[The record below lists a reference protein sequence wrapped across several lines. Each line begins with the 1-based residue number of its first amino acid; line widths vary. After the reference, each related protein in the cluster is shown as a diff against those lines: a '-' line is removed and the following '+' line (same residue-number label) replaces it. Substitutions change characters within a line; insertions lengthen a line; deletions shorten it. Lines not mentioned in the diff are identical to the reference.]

1 MTDETAPDLATLKL
15 DYEAQIV
22 SIEALAARY
31 GISRRNL
38 YALVHTH
45 HWRQRRPRR
54 VDRDSLVERLLRLIE
69 AQVLKLEF
77 AMDDPET
84 DESAVLVK
92 LATTLDRLISLKA
105 DVRPKRR
112 QATTKTMTALRD
124 KVARRIAQLGES

>member
-1 MTDETAPDLATLKL
+1 MTDETVLDLASLKL

-22 SIEALAARY
+22 SIEALAWRY

-38 YALVHTH
+38 YALVNTH

-69 AQVLKLEF
+69 TQVLKLEF

-92 LATTLDRLISLKA
+92 LASTLDRLISLRAEAPPQRRKA
-105 DVRPKRR
+105 SK
-112 QATTKTMTALRD
+112 AMTALRD
-124 KVARRIAQLGES
+124 KVARRIAQLDES